1 MGWEFIDDII
11 WVKPEPSAK
20 NRVAGFNQHRKP
32 LAYKPN
38 CISESVMEYRKQSDK
53 LIDWNL
59 KQYSEET
66 IHDSKVEDGF
76 ETSNV
81 WYIDPTFNKTHS
93 AVFPKSLC
101 DRVIKY
107 YSLKG
112 DLVFDP
118 FAGSGSVAVSALQ
131 NDRHF
136 LLTECDERYFKL
148 MKEKLGNDLFSE
160 SISFLKENEFKKLR

>member
-1 MGWEFIDDII
+1 M
-11 WVKPEPSAK
+11 V
-20 NRVAGFNQHRKP
+20 
-32 LAYKPN
+32 
-38 CISESVMEYRKQSDK
+38 YRKQSDK

-66 IHDSKVEDGF
+66 IDESKVADGF

-81 WYIDPTFNKTHS
+81 WHIDPTFNKTHS
-93 AVFPKSLC
+93 AVFPKELC

-118 FAGSGSVAVSALQ
+118 FAGSGSVGLAARE
-131 NDRHF
+131 NDRNF
-136 LLTECDERYFKL
+136 LLTELDKKYFKL
-148 MKEKLGNDLFSE
+148 MKEKLGNDLFRE
-160 SISFLKENEFKKLR
+160 SVSFLKEDQFKKLR